1 MKIAQKLAVVL
12 SVVFTMGSL
21 SYHAP
26 ASADSP
32 VVASTNPIYEKA
44 EKIIIRSTTE
54 PRLQAPMNTL
64 LPPSPQT
71 FEIDFPEPMDQA
83 AVEKQLR
90 AHGTDR
96 NPSRAPALQWEFNWK
111 STSHLEAKVTP
122 SSFPSGSYILGEY
135 QLNVN
140 NSSTLKGENINGA
153 PVLNLIVQNP
163 FQLWRY
169 SADGKQRELLSTV
182 NDMYSLSM
190 LGNQDRFFMAL
201 RTGPYCECD
210 AYLEG
215 LYALYDQSNK
225 QLIRYPVHLYT
236 TYVGKGD
243 FVMDRRGF
251 FYEQPSDGVQVPQ
264 SDSAKRIQVK
274 GYVHGANISKD
285 GNYVLMAIGEETQE
299 KDFSI
304 AMYSLENEKL
314 QVLAEKVAGWAP
326 NDPAMGWRLPIQ
338 FMDDGEQVY
347 FVLQERGTSQEVRY
361 AYSWNAGT
369 IQDWNPPIPKTSWSD
384 YSGTSDHVF
393 QSFLNDGIYRDKN
406 LIIDAQKLQMA
417 DKHWL
422 NNTHSMAYLSYN
434 FENRTNMQFTTSLH
448 LFNADNLEQ
457 KTLYTGLHTESRLL
471 GSSPDGQ
478 WIYVNAR
485 QPGIGSALTPDS
497 FGQGDGKLLATVNSD
512 DSLPTAVYMEDKK
525 LNLLLP
531 VIIENHQ
538 LYLPLRAVMEA
549 GGWQITWNS
558 NRKEV
563 TGKKN
568 IRKDREF
575 TFQIDG
581 ITGNF
586 NSKTGNLPIA
596 PKLIDG
602 TTYLSAGI
610 LQMLGM
616 KFEWDDG
623 KRVLF
628 IKDLPEA
635 GGITYPDGSH
645 YEGQLGGD
653 TAHGKGKL
661 FSREGQLIYEG
672 MFENDKYHGQ
682 GKLYDLTGKS
692 LYSGTFTNGQ
702 QG

>member
-21 SYHAP
+21 GYHAP

-32 VVASTNPIYEKA
+32 AIASTNPIYEKA

-64 LPPSPQT
+64 MPPSPRT

-90 AHGTDR
+90 THGIDR
-96 NPSRAPALQWEFNWK
+96 NPSRAPALQWDFNWK
-111 STSHLEAKVTP
+111 STTHLEAKVTP

-140 NSSTLKGENINGA
+140 DSSTLKGEIISGA

-169 SADGKQRELLSTV
+169 SADGKQRELLSAV
-182 NDMYSLSM
+182 DDLYSLSM
-190 LGNQDRFFMAL
+190 LGNQDRFFLAV
-201 RTGPYCECD
+201 RTGQYCECD

-225 QLIRYPVHLYT
+225 QLIRYPVRLYT
-236 TYVGKGD
+236 TYVGEGD
-243 FVMDRRGF
+243 FVVDRRGF
-251 FYEQPSDGVQVPQ
+251 FYGQPIEGVQVPQ
-264 SDSAKRIQVK
+264 SDTAKRIQVK

-285 GNYVLMAIGEETQE
+285 GKYVLMAIGEETQE
-299 KDFSI
+299 KDFAI
-304 AMYSLENEKL
+304 AMYSLENDTV
-314 QVLAEKVAGWAP
+314 QVLAEKVAGWVP
-326 NDPAMGWRLPIQ
+326 NDLFMGGRMPIQ
-338 FMDDGEQVY
+338 FVDEGEQVY
-347 FVLQERGTSQEVRY
+347 FVLQERETSEEIRY
-361 AYSWNAGT
+361 AYSWSART
-369 IQDWNPPIPKTSWSD
+369 IQAWNPPIPKINWFVFSAS
-384 YSGTSDHVF
+384 SDHLF
-393 QSFLNDGIYRDKN
+393 QYYSNAGIYRDKE
-406 LIIDAQKLQMA
+406 LIMDVQKYPMA
-417 DKHWL
+417 DSRWL
-422 NNTHSMAYLSYN
+422 NTTHSIAYLSYE
-434 FENRTNMQFTTSLH
+434 FENTANKQYTTSLH
-448 LFNADNLEQ
+448 LFNADNLQQ
-457 KTLYTGLHTESRLL
+457 KALYTGLHAESRIL

-485 QPGIGSALTPDS
+485 QPGIGTALPPDS
-497 FGQGDGKLLATVNSD
+497 FGQGDGKLLAPVNSN
-512 DSLPTAVYMEDKK
+512 DSLPIAVYMEDKK
-525 LNLLLP
+525 LKLLLAA
-531 VIIENHQ
+531 IIENHQ

-558 NRKEV
+558 DRKEV

-581 ITGNF
+581 ITGTF
-586 NSKTGNLPIA
+586 NSTTGYLPIA
-596 PKLIDG
+596 PRLING

-616 KFEWDDG
+616 KLEWDDS
-623 KRVLF
+623 KKVLF
-628 IKDLPEA
+628 VTDLPEA
-635 GGITYPDGSH
+635 GGINYSDGTR
-645 YEGQLGGD
+645 YEGQLSGD
-653 TAHGKGKL
+653 AAHGIGKL
-661 FSREGQLIYEG
+661 FGREGQLIYEG
-672 MFENDKYHGQ
+672 MFANGKYHGQ
-682 GKLYDLTGKS
+682 GKLYDLTGKL
-692 LYSGTFTNGQ
+692 LYAGTFTDGQ